1 MTEQLKALCVSAGL
15 PWNDEVPDACVFEL
29 DGGLVTT
36 CQADEQTGDLLLETA
51 LTPVPPERR
60 EAAASMIAAANYRGM
75 LTDGACLGLDP
86 AGGGVLLFRR
96 LPLASLDADAFLRV
110 LTRFLD
116 VAEQMN
122 AALES
127 VGQSRSVGL
136 AGGVYTGHT
145 DVPAP
150 FQVAI

>member
-1 MTEQLKALCVSAGL
+1 MTEQLKALCVSAGV
-15 PWNDEVPDACVFEL
+15 PWNDEVPDAWVFEL
-29 DGGLVTT
+29 DNGLVTT

-75 LTDGACLGLDP
+75 LTDGACLGLEP
-86 AGGGVLLFRR
+86 AGGGVLLFRSH
-96 LPLASLDADAFLRV
+96 PLASLDAQAFLGV

-127 VGQSRSVGL
+127 VGPSGSAGV